1 MPNAAQ
7 AKRMRSRGLVRGVEG
22 RAAGQAGGRVS
33 VPYSRR
39 SITMR
44 WVGGRRVVESC
55 WLRGVRNSAAREAKR
70 VGAGAFSRVEHS
82 RAARGSKAARASSFI
97 YFLCTDMCYSIKS
110 TS

>member
-82 RAARGSKAARASSFI
+82 RAARGSKATRELLYIF
-97 YFLCTDMCYSIKS
+97 FVH
-110 TS
+110 